1 MGPATVDGHC
11 APGFTGVREAFE
23 RNFRAHGDI
32 GAAVTVTL
40 EGEAVVDLWG
50 GRADAAGTRA
60 WEHDTLVN
68 VYSTSKGMTALCAH
82 LLVERGELDLDAPVV
97 RYWPE
102 FGQAGK
108 QDIPVRW
115 LLSHRAGLIAPR
127 APLPEGCAYDW
138 DRVCAALAATE
149 PWWEPGTAQGYHAVT
164 FGYLVGEVVRRITGQ
179 SLGTFLRNEI
189 TGPLGAEV
197 FIGTP
202 AEEHARCADMV
213 GRLDEAR
220 IAAQFPGVPKPPF
233 RTLADHP
240 LAVVMLALLSIP
252 TGDVNSA
259 AYRSAEIPAGN
270 AHASAHGLA
279 TVYGAL
285 AGGTLVGPGTLE
297 AMRRSQSLP
306 GERDLTIDAL
316 APAGHEH
323 RWGLGYMLNHR
334 GQAGPNPG
342 AFGHGGAGGSYAF
355 ADPENRLS
363 FAYTMNKYGG
373 GTTGDDP
380 RNRGLVR
387 AVYQALAQ
395 TRRPG
400 AGRIEERPNRAV
412 APAAAPP
419 EARPPRR

>member
-1 MGPATVDGHC
+1 MGPATVHGRC
-11 APGFTGVREAFE
+11 AAGFAGVREAFE
-23 RNFRAHGDI
+23 RNFREHGDI
-32 GAAVTVTL
+32 GAAVAVTL
-40 EGEAVVDLWG
+40 DGATVVDLWG
-50 GRADAAGTRA
+50 GHADAAGTRA
-60 WEHDTLVN
+60 WERDTLVN

-82 LLVERGELDLDAPVV
+82 LLVDRGELDLDAPVA

-102 FGQAGK
+102 LGQAGK
-108 QDIPVRW
+108 RDIPVRW

-127 APLPEGCAYDW
+127 EPLPAGCAYDW
-138 DRVCAALAATE
+138 DGVCAALAAAA

-179 SLGTFLRNEI
+179 SLGTFLRSEI
-189 TGPLGAEV
+189 TGPLGAGV

-213 GRLDEAR
+213 GQLDEAR
-220 IAAQFPGVPKPPF
+220 LAAQFPGGVPRPPF
-233 RTLADHP
+233 RALSDHP
-240 LAVVMLALLSIP
+240 LAVVMLALTSIP

-270 AHASAHGLA
+270 AHAGARGLA

-285 AGGTLVGPGTLE
+285 AGGRLVGPATLE

-306 GERDLTIDAL
+306 GERDLTMDAL
-316 APAGHEH
+316 APAGREH
-323 RWGLGYMLNHR
+323 RWGLGYMLNQQ

-342 AFGHGGAGGSYAF
+342 AFGHGGAGGSFAF

-380 RNRGLVR
+380 RSRGLVR
-387 AVYQALAQ
+387 AVYRALEE
-395 TRRPG
+395 TRG
-400 AGRIEERPNRAV
+400 
-412 APAAAPP
+412 
-419 EARPPRR
+419 

>member
-1 MGPATVDGHC
+1 MGPATVHGRC
-11 APGFTGVREAFE
+11 APGFAGVREAFE
-23 RNFRAHGDI
+23 RNFREHGDI
-32 GAAVTVTL
+32 GAAVAVTL
-40 EGEAVVDLWG
+40 DGATVVDLWG
-50 GRADAAGTRA
+50 GHADAAGTRA
-60 WEHDTLVN
+60 WERDTLVN

-82 LLVERGELDLDAPVV
+82 LLVDRGELDLDAPVA

-108 QDIPVRW
+108 RDIPVRW

-127 APLPEGCAYDW
+127 EPLPAGCAYDW
-138 DRVCAALAATE
+138 DGVCAALAAAA

-179 SLGTFLRNEI
+179 SLGTFLRSEI
-189 TGPLGAEV
+189 TGPLGAGV

-213 GRLDEAR
+213 GQLDEAR
-220 IAAQFPGVPKPPF
+220 LAAQFPGGVPRPPF
-233 RTLADHP
+233 RALSDHP
-240 LAVVMLALLSIP
+240 LAVVMLALTSIP

-270 AHASAHGLA
+270 AHAGARGLA

-285 AGGTLVGPGTLE
+285 AGGRLVGPATLE

-306 GERDLTIDAL
+306 GERDLTMDAL
-316 APAGHEH
+316 APAGREH
-323 RWGLGYMLNHR
+323 RWGLGYMLNQQ

-342 AFGHGGAGGSYAF
+342 AFGHGGAGGSFAF

-380 RNRGLVR
+380 RSRGLVR
-387 AVYQALAQ
+387 AVYRVLEE
-395 TRRPG
+395 TRG
-400 AGRIEERPNRAV
+400 
-412 APAAAPP
+412 
-419 EARPPRR
+419 